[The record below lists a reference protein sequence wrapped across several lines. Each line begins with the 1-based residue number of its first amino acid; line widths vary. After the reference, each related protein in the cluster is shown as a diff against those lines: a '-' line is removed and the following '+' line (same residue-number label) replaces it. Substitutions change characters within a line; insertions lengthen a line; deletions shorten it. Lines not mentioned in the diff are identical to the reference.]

1 MVLLLRDEKYQYKKD
16 CKNTVLKTEQFNKSE
31 TIEQDRANLS
41 YGITTFIVSYAF
53 RLTINADFVR
63 E

>member
-16 CKNTVLKTEQFNKSE
+16 CKNTILKTEQFNKSE
-31 TIEQDRANLS
+31 TIEQDRPNLS
-41 YGITTFIVSYAF
+41 CSITTFIVSYAF